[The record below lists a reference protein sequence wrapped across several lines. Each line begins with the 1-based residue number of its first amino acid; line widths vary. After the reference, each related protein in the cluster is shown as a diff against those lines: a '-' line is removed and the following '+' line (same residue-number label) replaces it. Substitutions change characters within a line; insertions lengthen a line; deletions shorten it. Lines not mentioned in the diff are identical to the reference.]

1 MLQTWRRPFYILK
14 TNLMIGELIL
24 AVLGVINNFKEVAAW
39 LYCQFT
45 LQFSCCLL
53 GGESWDVRKATIQD
67 GFGRVGLQQI
77 PTGTLRRHYGG
88 VRGGVSG

>member
-24 AVLGVINNFKEVAAW
+24 AVLGVINNFKEAAAW

-45 LQFSCCLL
+45 NTSVFLL
-53 GGESWDVRKATIQD
+53 FVGWGVL
-67 GFGRVGLQQI
+67 GR
-77 PTGTLRRHYGG
+77 P
-88 VRGGVSG
+88 